1 MENSLFSG
9 VPKFRQ
15 STASLQCA
23 GILEH
28 LKTITFPF
36 QTNRKLMVL
45 GVPIL
50 KHFRVMQKLAC
61 AHVQTDT
68 AFKIDR
74 IYIFIL
80 ILQRQ

>member
-23 GILEH
+23 GILGH
-28 LKTITFPF
+28 LKTINFPF
-36 QTNRKLMVL
+36 ETNGKLMIL

-50 KHFRVMQKLAC
+50 KHFRV
-61 AHVQTDT
+61 AHH
-68 AFKIDR
+68 
-74 IYIFIL
+74 
-80 ILQRQ
+80 

>member
-23 GILEH
+23 GILGH

-36 QTNRKLMVL
+36 QTNRKLMIL

-50 KHFRVMQKLAC
+50 KHFRVLLL
-61 AHVQTDT
+61 DT
-68 AFKIDR
+68 PTESGCNMD
-74 IYIFIL
+74 
-80 ILQRQ
+80 